1 VNQHQILQTSVEC
14 IETTN
19 LLRAWSKRITQLQ
32 STPEPTVTQK
42 IKGPLFRLLLRGL
55 RPFIEIQA
63 KVNPI
68 VKLLFGFHSSVID

>member
-1 VNQHQILQTSVEC
+1 MYRNDEPIESLVE
-14 IETTN
+14 
-19 LLRAWSKRITQLQ
+19 LITQLQ

-42 IKGPLFRLLLRGL
+42 IKGPLFRLFLRGL